1 MAQLGEASTLMV
13 IKTQASSLSA
23 PSVPDSLR
31 AGTDHVLLLALK
43 PPAQHRK
50 HELKRKHR

>member
-1 MAQLGEASTLMV
+1 MASSASVDAHV
-13 IKTQASSLSA
+13 IKTQASSSSA
-23 PSVPDSLR
+23 PSSTDSLR
-31 AGTDHVLLLALK
+31 QERDHVLLLALK